1 MSTQS
6 VVTAVRVI
14 EAISET
20 QPIGLSELARVL
32 DISKATALRM
42 LTTLE
47 GLRWV
52 AQNEPTKQWSLTA
65 HAYAVAVRSGPMSTL
80 RDIAIG
86 HMNALQLATTETVHL
101 AIPDGDVLILA
112 ERLDTPHALR
122 AFLPLGSKIPLHA
135 SATGLAFLAASEDDF
150 VGQYLAAALDR
161 LTDRTMTDRE
171 TLLEEVRVVRAR
183 GYSINEEGLS
193 SGITSLGAA
202 ILGPG
207 GDPLGS
213 VSVSG
218 PSSRIVPERYE
229 QYGREVHAAARAIGR
244 STVQS
249 GTPLPGKG

>member
-14 EAISET
+14 EAVSES
-20 QPIGLSELARVL
+20 QPVGLSDLARTLDASKATVLRVLNTLAELRWVQQSELAKL
-32 DISKATALRM
+32 
-42 LTTLE
+42 
-47 GLRWV
+47 
-52 AQNEPTKQWSLTA
+52 WSLTP
-65 HAYAVAVRSGPMSTL
+65 HAYAVAVRSGPMSSL

-86 HMNALQLATTETVHL
+86 HMNTLQLATTETVHL
-101 AIPDGDVLILA
+101 AIPDGDILILA
-112 ERLDTPHALR
+112 ERLDTPHVLR

-135 SATGLAFLAASEDDF
+135 SATGIAFLAASEDSF
-150 VGQYLAAALDR
+150 IAEYLASALDSVTER
-161 LTDRTMTDRE
+161 TLTDRDV
-171 TLLEEVRVVRAR
+171 LLAEISAVRAR

-218 PSSRIVPERYE
+218 PSSRIVPERYTE
-229 QYGREVHAAARAIGR
+229 YGQAVHAAARSIGR
-244 STVQS
+244 SAAQA
-249 GTPLPGKG
+249 GTRL